1 MFRCRSRQVAWVVL
15 GGFSLA
21 VAAVWV
27 VLAFSLS
34 GVAARVLLTVVF
46 VALAGGLLLVPGVS
60 GGAQLACRGA

>member
-1 MFRCRSRQVAWVVL
+1 MVL

-46 VALAGGLLLVPGVS
+46 VALAG
-60 GGAQLACRGA
+60 LACYWSRACVVVRNWRVGGLSCR